1 MPEYID
7 RERLKQSI
15 HSSDLTNREKTALLL
30 CVSSAPAADVEP
42 VIHAHW
48 EQKFNEKGRSD
59 GWICTAPGCGVRSC
73 CKGNYC
79 PNCGAK
85 MDEEAG

>member
-7 RERLKQSI
+7 RDKVLRAVEES
-15 HSSDLTNREKTALLL
+15 TAYFDHRDMPLVKGNILR
-30 CVSSAPAADVEP
+30 VPPADVEP

-48 EQKFNEKGRSD
+48 EPKFNDKGRSD

-85 MDEEAG
+85 MDA